1 MKTIFL
7 SKNSHVYSSSSSSS
21 KICLYCHKGNMTT
34 FLTSV
39 IKQGRV
45 RDLVVLGLDEVG
57 LKKVLDVCY
66 SIGASSESS
75 FHAVGVLLGGFTPVV
90 AVVPCVGGVC

>member
-1 MKTIFL
+1 
-7 SKNSHVYSSSSSSS
+7 
-21 KICLYCHKGNMTT
+21 MTT